1 MKKLNIDKPS
11 EILQKAFDDVCTKSK
26 QVGLSIMF
34 IQEWDTPALGF
45 LGVAAAEDTVAYT
58 TIFTDLDPNSTTCYV
73 YFDGRYAYTVYQPN
87 QQFVD
92 DVAKYKVGSVLYRS
106 DYETINEVAD
116 EQDSSD
122 PDQ

>member
-45 LGVAAAEDTVAYT
+45 LGVAAAE
-58 TIFTDLDPNSTTCYV
+58 
-73 YFDGRYAYTVYQPN
+73 GRMLTLKKA
-87 QQFVD
+87 
-92 DVAKYKVGSVLYRS
+92 RS
-106 DYETINEVAD
+106 
-116 EQDSSD
+116 SSRT
-122 PDQ
+122 

>member
-58 TIFTDLDPNSTTCYV
+58 IIFTDLDPNSTTCSCNIIISNTHHQLKLK
-73 YFDGRYAYTVYQPN
+73 F
-87 QQFVD
+87 F
-92 DVAKYKVGSVLYRS
+92 
-106 DYETINEVAD
+106 
-116 EQDSSD
+116 
-122 PDQ
+122 